1 MWVVLLLI
9 QKQFSLCYSCR
20 VVFLLYLSIWN
31 QNDRC
36 EPHNF
41 LKWHIVFGSWWQKH
55 QQHCCKIQLQHF
67 TNKRIFL
74 AKMKHDVECRC
85 RIPIEIYVRLLVN
98 LCSTAFEK
106 KWSAAGCQ
114 NRHLTLLFFCTN
126 TNFACSHST
135 YSENRFVCCY
145 RFWKHVVKR
154 SIENWHFNT
163 MFRNWPN
170 F

>member
-74 AKMKHDVECRC
+74 AKITWCWVSLSNPYWDLCSFACQFMQHSIWEKVIRC
-85 RIPIEIYVRLLVN
+85 WLPKSSFDSSFLFFAQIPILHALILPTHRTD
-98 LCSTAFEK
+98 LCVAIAFENM
-106 KWSAAGCQ
+106 S
-114 NRHLTLLFFCTN
+114 
-126 TNFACSHST
+126 
-135 YSENRFVCCY
+135 
-145 RFWKHVVKR
+145 
-154 SIENWHFNT
+154 
-163 MFRNWPN
+163 
-170 F
+170 